1 MIQNP
6 IQYNLFVSDF
16 ILVVGGWTGSRGGTP
31 GGFATVEAVSAD
43 PDSNPVPNCMQ
54 NITDFPKT
62 IYGAVGTTF
71 GKLREKMIL

>member
-1 MIQNP
+1 MLQTP
-6 IQYNLFVSDF
+6 ILKFLFVSDF
-16 ILVVGGWTGSRGGTP
+16 ILVVGGQNSGTP
-31 GGFATVEAVSAD
+31 GGFATVEAVSAN